1 MDAHSNRWLFSSTV
15 IVVIRFLFWLSV
27 WIWNWFMHAQHYL
40 VPEHSSQPVKR
51 FYDLVAL
58 LYSDA
63 AKNRCKTPVHVYNNQ
78 PKKLSIL
85 QVEMHGV
92 HGAWLFGLVPK
103 PYLHWTWFR
112 IWDWDQPLLHSEHN
126 TGYTNNTCTIYTF
139 LWFQIRYFLQHLVT
153 RVTIVP
159 SKQIPKVFL
168 KLAHTWANKNR
179 QLE

>member
-63 AKNRCKTPVHVYNNQ
+63 AKNRCKTPVHVHNNQ

-85 QVEMHGV
+85 QVEMHGADCLV
-92 HGAWLFGLVPK
+92 SFPNLICTGLGFGSGIETSPCYIVNTTQDIPIIHVQ
-103 PYLHWTWFR
+103 YTHFYGSRYGTFYNTWSQE
-112 IWDWDQPLLHSEHN
+112 WQSYHPN
-126 TGYTNNTCTIYTF
+126 K
-139 LWFQIRYFLQHLVT
+139 FQKFF
-153 RVTIVP
+153 
-159 SKQIPKVFL
+159 SD
-168 KLAHTWANKNR
+168 
-179 QLE
+179 